1 MCVKIPNILTSARVV
16 IAPFAYYAGFARE
29 KELFVILF
37 ALGGLTD
44 VLDGF
49 FARYL
54 EMKSDWGSM
63 YDAVADFLFFPSA
76 ILLYFFSP
84 EVVVQNWR
92 VIAIFIG
99 ILVIGILVGWLR
111 GKLVIPHLLSAKI
124 FAVFMYAFVLYTL
137 MVEYYPPFFFVV
149 AVIGAWAALEQF
161 IVLCFRS
168 PSLSRRWS
176 WE

>member
-1 MCVKIPNILTSARVV
+1 MKIPNILTSARIG

-63 YDAVADFLFFPSA
+63 YDAFADLLFFPA
-76 ILLYFFSP
+76 GLLLYFFAP
-84 EVVVQNWR
+84 EVVANNWKII
-92 VIAIFIG
+92 VTFISIFAVAILI
-99 ILVIGILVGWLR
+99 GWLR

-124 FAVFMYAFVLYTL
+124 FAVFMSAFVLYTL

-149 AVIGAWAALEQF
+149 AVIGAWAAFEQF
-161 IVLCFRS
+161 IVLCFKS

>member
-1 MCVKIPNILTSARVV
+1 MRIPNILTSSRIAM
-16 IAPFAYYAGFARE
+16 APFLYYAGFARE

-54 EMKSDWGSM
+54 ELKSDWGSVF
-63 YDAVADFLFFPSA
+63 DTVADVFFYPA
-76 ILLYFFSP
+76 GLLLYFFVPAVILDNWHLISIILSIF
-84 EVVVQNWR
+84 VVAV
-92 VIAIFIG
+92 
-99 ILVIGILVGWLR
+99 LVGWLR
-111 GKLVIPHLLSAKI
+111 GKLSIPHLLSAKVS
-124 FAVFMYAFVLYTL
+124 AVFMYAFVLYTL
-137 MVEYYPPFFFVV
+137 FVEYSLPFFFVT

-176 WE
+176 WQ

>member
-1 MCVKIPNILTSARVV
+1 MKIPNILTSARIV

-54 EMKSDWGSM
+54 ELKSDWGSM
-63 YDAVADFLFFPSA
+63 YDAFADLLFFPA
-76 ILLYFFSP
+76 GLLLYFFAP
-84 EVVVQNWR
+84 EVVVNNWK
-92 VIAIFIG
+92 
-99 ILVIGILVGWLR
+99 ILVTFISVFAAAILIGWLR

-137 MVEYYPPFFFVV
+137 MVEYYPPFFSVV

-161 IVLCFRS
+161 IVLCFKS
-168 PSLSRRWS
+168 PSSRRWS